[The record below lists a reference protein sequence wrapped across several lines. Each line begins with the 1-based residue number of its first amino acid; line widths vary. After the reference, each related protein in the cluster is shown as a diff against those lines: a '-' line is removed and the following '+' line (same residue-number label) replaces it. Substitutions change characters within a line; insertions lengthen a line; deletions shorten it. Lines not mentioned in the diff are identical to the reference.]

1 MKIYGMK
8 KAFGVKEIIKIITEK
23 TLKDKIFSVSAE
35 KKQGLES
42 LFQGI
47 ETKLYKQI
55 IKENII
61 LDVSETEK
69 IKWLYQ
75 NQLVKSS
82 ELRESDMKLELIW
95 DGKERQKFN
104 EIFAGTVL

>member
-1 MKIYGMK
+1 MENQ
-8 KAFGVKEIIKIITEK
+8 FLFREK
-23 TLKDKIFSVSAE
+23 TFPISAE

-55 IKENII
+55 INENII

-82 ELRESDMKLELIW
+82 ELKDRDIKLELIW
-95 DGKERQKFN
+95 DCEERQKFN
-104 EIFAGTVL
+104 DIFLGTVL